1 MKAAA
6 AAVGAENVQGN
17 CEPLAFS
24 EDFSFMLEKV
34 PGAYVAIG
42 NGDAPGSHFVHTP
55 EYDFNDA
62 LIPFGVAYW
71 INVVAAELAGAEA

>member
-1 MKAAA
+1 
-6 AAVGAENVQGN
+6 
-17 CEPLAFS
+17 
-24 EDFSFMLEKV
+24 MLEKV

-62 LIPFGVAYW
+62 LIPFDVAYW